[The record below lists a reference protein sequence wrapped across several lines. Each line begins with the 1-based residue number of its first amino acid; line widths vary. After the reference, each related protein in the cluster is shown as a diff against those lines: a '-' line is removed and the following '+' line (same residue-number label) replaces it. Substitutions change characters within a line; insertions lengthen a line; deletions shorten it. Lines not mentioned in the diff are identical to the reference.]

1 MPDDTTDLD
10 VELTRNDGSETFHL
24 KGVKVNRS
32 LGNNLVTAG
41 VLGVAGDMTG
51 KQVKLGFETY
61 KIDGK
66 IQNAQDGTYPT
77 GGDYPDIDLSTWARA
92 SEKEM
97 ALRHAARTWKPDSSD
112 GFDVLTWGPRT
123 LDGMISKLSTTE
135 NRSKKGPEQYTF
147 TLEWTHANRYV
158 GDD

>member
-10 VELTRNDGSETFHL
+10 VELTRNDGSEEFYL

-61 KIDGK
+61 KIDGQ
-66 IQNAQDGTYPT
+66 IQNTQQGTYPT
-77 GGDYPDIDLSTWARA
+77 GGGYPDIDLSTWGRA
-92 SEKEM
+92 TEKEM
-97 ALRHAARTWKPDSSD
+97 ALRHAGRTWKPDSSD
-112 GFDVLTWGPRT
+112 GFDVLSWGPRT
-123 LDGMISKLSTTE
+123 LDGMISKLTTTG
-135 NRSKKGPEQYTF
+135 NREKKAPEQYTF